1 MKKVERKQIEKLRNV
16 GISAHIDSGKT
27 TLAERILLYCG
38 RIHKAREVRG
48 KDGGATMDSGAIEKR
63 RGITIESA
71 VTRVDWNGHAI
82 NLIDTPG
89 HVDLRLRSN
98 AVCACWM
105 ALYWFYVASV
115 EFKASR

>member
-63 RGITIESA
+63 RGITIC
-71 VTRVDWNGHAI
+71 
-82 NLIDTPG
+82 L
-89 HVDLRLRSN
+89 
-98 AVCACWM
+98 
-105 ALYWFYVASV
+105 LYTSP
-115 EFKASR
+115 SPRD